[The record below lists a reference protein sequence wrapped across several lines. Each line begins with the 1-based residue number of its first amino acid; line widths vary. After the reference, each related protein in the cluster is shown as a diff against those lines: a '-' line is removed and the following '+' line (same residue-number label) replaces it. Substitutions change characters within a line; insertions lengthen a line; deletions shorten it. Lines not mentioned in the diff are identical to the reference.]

1 MEFCGKHIASTSRYS
16 SLQPTICHLPKG
28 HRGQCKEMPFLE
40 HLRTSYPQVAQKIK
54 RDATM
59 TTGAAWKSS
68 DAGPNRILR
77 WVMME
82 DDATLLEYG
91 LDMSKLKPGIVAKLR
106 EKAADYDSC
115 ILVAA
120 ELTWLVYQ
128 MDNAP
133 TCPPEIR
140 AYLENLFGPMDGQT
154 KCVIC
159 RLPLD
164 FNDFMLARRGKAEI
178 ETCHK
183 NPREHSPNN
192 VGFGHRECNIAQGA
206 KTLGEFY
213 YWISDILER
222 VEAEDGGI
230 DTV

>member
-1 MEFCGKHIASTSRYS
+1 MEFCNNVIPTRSQYADIADHK
-16 SLQPTICHLPKG
+16 CHCSKG
-28 HRGQCKEMPFLE
+28 HSGKCDEFPFLK
-40 HLRTSYPQVAQKIK
+40 HLKSIDKQVAEKIK

-77 WVMME
+77 WVMLLSDE
-82 DDATLLEYG
+82 ELLEYG
-91 LDMSKLKPGIVAKLR
+91 INMSELKPGVIAKLR

-120 ELTWLVYQ
+120 KLTWLVYQ
-128 MDNAP
+128 MENAP
-133 TCPPEIR
+133 EAPVEIKE
-140 AYLENLFGPMDGQT
+140 YLEDLFGPIVANST

-159 RLPLD
+159 RLPLSYD
-164 FNDFMLARRGKAEI
+164 LFSMAARGKAAI

-183 NPREHSPNN
+183 NPRMHNPEN

-206 KTLGEFY
+206 KTLEEFY
-213 YWISDILER
+213 TWIDEILHR
-222 VEAEDGGI
+222 VESE
-230 DTV
+230 TTL